1 MESVDSLPIL
11 QLIVYI
17 IGALF
22 GIGFI
27 IIILKSIVKVI
38 GFHLPIHRLKR
49 YRIVK
54 RHTTFNCLDE
64 LGEYYKY
71 YIQENDL
78 ISWVDVPNKK
88 IYGRKDGELLSTQKQ
103 RQDNY
108 FNSFNS
114 ANACIENLIKRDEL
128 EFRIRIAKKDDE
140 VVNGEPE

>member
-1 MESVDSLPIL
+1 MESIDSLPIL

-49 YRIVK
+49 YRVVK
-54 RHTTFNCLDE
+54 RHSTFNCLGE

-78 ISWVDVPNKK
+78 ISWVDVPDKK
-88 IYGRKDGELLSTQKQ
+88 IYD
-103 RQDNY
+103 
-108 FNSFNS
+108 SFKS
-114 ANACIENLIKRDEL
+114 ANACMENLIKRDEL
-128 EFRIRIAKKDDE
+128 KFQIRIAKKDDE
-140 VVNGEPE
+140 VVDRDTE

>member
-1 MESVDSLPIL
+1 MESIDSLPIL

-54 RHTTFNCLDE
+54 RHSTFNCLGE

-78 ISWVDVPNKK
+78 ISWVDVPDKK
-88 IYGRKDGELLSTQKQ
+88 IYD
-103 RQDNY
+103 
-108 FNSFNS
+108 SFKS
-114 ANACIENLIKRDEL
+114 ANACMENLIKRDEL
-128 EFRIRIAKKDDE
+128 KFQIRIAKKDDE
-140 VVNGEPE
+140 VVDRDTE

>member
-1 MESVDSLPIL
+1 MESVNSLPIL
-11 QLIVYI
+11 QLVVYI

-27 IIILKSIVKVI
+27 MIILKSIVKVI

-54 RHTTFNCLDE
+54 RHSTFNCLGE

-78 ISWVDVPNKK
+78 ISWVDVPDKK
-88 IYGRKDGELLSTQKQ
+88 IHGRKDGELLSTHKQ

-108 FNSFNS
+108 FNSFKS

-128 EFRIRIAKKDDE
+128 EFQIRIAKKDDE
-140 VVNGEPE
+140 VVDRDTE